1 MTQTRYSQFK
11 EEIKNLFEDKKGGVS
26 VAIVDNEDTEFFNYG
41 PESGKHSVYE
51 IASITKVFTAL
62 LLVILEEQGVIS
74 NDKRIGDILTDITY
88 QDPNVSDITLQE
100 LATHTSGLPRLPSN
114 LEFADIKNP
123 YADYREKDLL
133 EFLSGHQLDVDS
145 KGEAHYSNLGY
156 GILGYILEVVSNK
169 SFLGLLHENIFKPVG
184 MHNTTV
190 NLVNDPPS
198 IPALDGYD
206 KEGSSVPAWQHQNI
220 TVGAGGILSSTY
232 DMSLFL
238 RTQIGLRESDL
249 RRTIERTHIPFVVND
264 EHEVKHGFGW
274 IVDQSETG
282 HEVLWHNGGTGGFK
296 SFIGFNK
303 EESIGVIALANTK
316 VDVDKTGIWFLTG
329 KS

>member
-1 MTQTRYSQFK
+1 
-11 EEIKNLFEDKKGGVS
+11 
-26 VAIVDNEDTEFFNYG
+26 
-41 PESGKHSVYE
+41 
-51 IASITKVFTAL
+51 
-62 LLVILEEQGVIS
+62 LEEQGVIS

-88 QDPNVSDITLQE
+88 QDPNVGDVTLQE

-206 KEGSSVPAWQHQNI
+206 KEGSSVPAWKHQNI

-249 RRTIERTHIPFVVND
+249 RRTIEKTHIPFVVND

-303 EESIGVIALANTK
+303 EESIGVIALANAK

>member
-11 EEIKNLFEDKKGGVS
+11 EEIQNLFEDKKGGVS
-26 VAIVDNEDTEFFNYG
+26 VAIVDNEKTEFFNYG
-41 PESGKHSVYE
+41 PDSGKHSVYE

-62 LLVILEEQGVIS
+62 LLVIFEEQGVIS
-74 NDKRIGDILTDITY
+74 HDKRIGDILTNITY
-88 QDPNVSDITLQE
+88 QYPNVGDVTLGE

-114 LEFADIKNP
+114 LGFTDIKNP

-145 KGEAHYSNLGY
+145 KGKAHYSNLGY
-156 GILGYILEVVSNK
+156 GILGYILEVVSNT
-169 SFLGLLHENIFKPVG
+169 SFPNLLHENIFQPVG
-184 MHNTTV
+184 MHNTAV

-198 IPALDGYD
+198 TSVLDGHD
-206 KEGSSVPAWQHQNI
+206 EKNLAVPAWQQQNI
-220 TVGAGGILSSTY
+220 TLGAGGILSSTY

-238 RTQIGLRESDL
+238 QAQMGLRESGL
-249 RRTIERTHIPFVVND
+249 RRTIEKTHKPLVVND

-274 IVDQSETG
+274 IVDQSATG

-316 VDVDKTGIWFLTG
+316 VDVDKRGRWFLTG

>member
-26 VAIVDNEDTEFFNYG
+26 VAIVDDEKTEFFNYG
-41 PESGKHSVYE
+41 PDSGKHSVYE

-88 QDPNVSDITLQE
+88 QDPNVSDITLGE
-100 LATHTSGLPRLPSN
+100 LATHTSGLPRLPNN
-114 LEFADIKNP
+114 LGFADIKNP

-145 KGEAHYSNLGY
+145 KGKAHYSNLGY

-169 SFLGLLHENIFKPVG
+169 SFPGLLHENIFKPVG

-198 IPALDGYD
+198 TSVLDGYD
-206 KEGSSVPAWQHQNI
+206 KKGSCVPAWQQQNI

-238 RTQIGLRESDL
+238 QTQIGLSKSGL
-249 RRTIERTHIPFVVND
+249 SPAIEKTHIPFVVND
-264 EHEVKHGFGW
+264 EHQVKHGFGW

-282 HEVLWHNGGTGGFK
+282 HQVLWHNGATGGFK

-316 VDVDKTGIWFLTG
+316 VDVDKRGRWFLTG